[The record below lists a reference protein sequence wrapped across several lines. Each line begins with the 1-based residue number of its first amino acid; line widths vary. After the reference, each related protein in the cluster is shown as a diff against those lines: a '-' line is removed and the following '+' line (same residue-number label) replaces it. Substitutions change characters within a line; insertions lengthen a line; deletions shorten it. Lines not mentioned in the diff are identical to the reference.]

1 MFSTTNSVAAGGA
14 NASAFGPTAA
24 STLPVFCFFSYGFL
38 ANGQDLEMASPSP
51 ELPRLTFYF
60 APPSIHSQSSFT
72 ISVFYTLCADFL
84 LYGNA
89 VRRYAKACL
98 EIHCRN
104 RFRGKGGV
112 FYGL

>member
-1 MFSTTNSVAAGGA
+1 MPYQANSVAAGGA

-60 APPSIHSQSSFT
+60 AGRIK
-72 ISVFYTLCADFL
+72 SVVLIRFPEGYLIRGQRIWT
-84 LYGNA
+84 G
-89 VRRYAKACL
+89 
-98 EIHCRN
+98 CR
-104 RFRGKGGV
+104 
-112 FYGL
+112 